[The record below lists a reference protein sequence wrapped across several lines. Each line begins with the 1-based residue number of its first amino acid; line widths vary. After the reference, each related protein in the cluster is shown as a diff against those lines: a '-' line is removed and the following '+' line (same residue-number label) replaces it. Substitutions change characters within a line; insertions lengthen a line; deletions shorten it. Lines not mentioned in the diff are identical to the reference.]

1 LPGSHTRTLNQ
12 GAGILSLNQAPNG
25 FFMRTSQYLIATLR
39 ETPADAEVISHQLM
53 LRAGMIRKL
62 ASGMYTWLPAGL
74 RVLHKVTHI
83 VREEMNRSGAMEVSM
98 PVVQS
103 AELWQE
109 SGRWDQMGPE
119 LLRFVDRHQRDFC
132 LGPTHEEV
140 ITDLIR
146 HEFNS
151 YKQLPANFYQI
162 QMKFRDERRPRFGVM
177 RAREFLMKDAY
188 SFHINEESLQ
198 QTYELMYQTYS
209 NIFTRLGLDFRAVL
223 ADTGNIGGSTSHEF
237 HVLADSG
244 EDDIVFSS
252 DGRYAANIELAD
264 GHLPDQD
271 YAAAEAPA
279 AAANM
284 IHTGDAHTIEA
295 VAELMQIATRRLLK
309 TLIIKAAVSDSNPL
323 GLIALVLRGDQE
335 LNEIKAEKLPGALTP
350 ITFASDDEISAAV
363 GCKPGCLGPVNL
375 PFPVIADRSAA
386 ALRNFV
392 CGANQQ
398 GQHLENA
405 NWGINCH
412 FHKVADIR
420 KVREGDISPDGNAT
434 LSIKRGIEVGHIF
447 QLGTKYSKAMHA
459 SVLDENGKSVL
470 MTMGC
475 YGIGVSRIVAAAIE
489 QNHDANGII
498 WPDAIA
504 PFQIAIIPLNAHKSA
519 TVTDLSEQLKTELEA
534 AGYEVL
540 LDDRDKKT
548 SPGVKF
554 ADMEL
559 MGIPHRIVVSD
570 RALEAGQLEYK
581 SRRAS
586 EPELVARESIVEFL
600 AQRVSVG

>member
-1 LPGSHTRTLNQ
+1 
-12 GAGILSLNQAPNG
+12 
-25 FFMRTSQYLIATLR
+25 MRTSQYIIATLR

-62 ASGMYTWLPAGL
+62 ASGMYTWMPAGL
-74 RVLHKVTHI
+74 RVLQKVTAI

-119 LLRFVDRHQRDFC
+119 LLRFVDRHNRDFC

-146 HEFNS
+146 NEFNS

-188 SFHINEESLQ
+188 SFHIDEASLQ
-198 QTYELMYQTYS
+198 QTYDLMYQTYC
-209 NIFTRLGLDFRAVL
+209 NIFSRLGLDYRAVL

-252 DGRYAANIELAD
+252 TGEYAANIELAN
-264 GHLPDQD
+264 GIIPDLD
-271 YAAAEAPA
+271 TAAASTGNNKPAVEVATGEAFS
-279 AAANM
+279 
-284 IHTGDAHTIEA
+284 IEA
-295 VAELMQIATRRLLK
+295 VTEKLGVDARQLVK
-309 TLIIKAAVSDSNPL
+309 TLIVKSDDENNKH
-323 GLIALVLRGDQE
+323 GLVALLIRGDQE
-335 LNEIKAEKLPGALTP
+335 VNPVKLEKLDGVASPVE
-350 ITFASDDEISAAV
+350 FASDEEIQRALN
-363 GCKPGCLGPVNL
+363 CKPGCLGPLKL
-375 PFPVIADRSAA
+375 PFPAIADRSVEHMN
-386 ALRNFV
+386 NFV
-392 CGANQQ
+392 CGANKDGYHLQ
-398 GQHLENA
+398 GA
-405 NWGINCH
+405 NWGAECH
-412 FHKVADIR
+412 FDSLADFR
-420 KVREGDISPDGNAT
+420 KVKEGDLSPDGKGT

-447 QLGTKYSKAMHA
+447 QLGTKYSKAMNA
-459 SVLDENGKSVL
+459 AVLDENGKSVL

-489 QNHDANGII
+489 QNHDDNGII

-504 PFQIAIIPLNAHKSA
+504 PFQIAIVPLNAHKSER
-519 TVTDLSEQLKTELEA
+519 VVEVSNQLLETLEA
-534 AGYEVL
+534 AGFEVL

-559 MGIPHRIVVSD
+559 MGIPHRLVVSD
-570 RALEAGQLEYK
+570 RGLENNELEYK
-581 SRRAS
+581 SRRAA
-586 EPELVARESIVEFL
+586 EPEMVALDAITDFL
-600 AQRVSVG
+600 KNRLPG

>member
-1 LPGSHTRTLNQ
+1 
-12 GAGILSLNQAPNG
+12 
-25 FFMRTSQYLIATLR
+25 MRTSQYLIATLR

-53 LRAGMIRKL
+53 LRAGLIRKL

-74 RVLHKVTHI
+74 RVLHKVTAI

-109 SGRWDQMGPE
+109 SGRWDKMGPE
-119 LLRFVDRHQRDFC
+119 LLRFVDRHDRPFC

-146 HEFNS
+146 NEFSS

-188 SFHINEESLQ
+188 SFHIDEASLE
-198 QTYELMYQTYS
+198 QTYQLMYQTYS
-209 NIFTRLGLDFRAVL
+209 NIFTRLGLNFRAVL

-244 EDDIVFSS
+244 EDDIVFNSTGS
-252 DGRYAANIELAD
+252 YSANIELATGTIRDLDD
-264 GHLPDQD
+264 GS
-271 YAAAEAPA
+271 AAMLASREIA
-279 AAANM
+279 
-284 IHTGDAHTIEA
+284 TGDAHSIDA
-295 VAELMQIATRRLLK
+295 LCALLNVPATRLIK
-309 TLIIKAAVSDSNPL
+309 TLIVKAEVSDSNPH
-323 GLIALVLRGDQE
+323 GLMALVLRGDQE
-335 LNEIKAEKLPGALTP
+335 LNDIKAEKIAGIVCPL
-350 ITFASDDEISAAV
+350 TFASDADIKKIV
-363 GCKPGCLGPVNL
+363 GCQPGCLGPNKL
-375 PFPVIADRSAA
+375 AFPVIVDHSAA
-386 ALRNFV
+386 TMRNFF
-392 CGANQQ
+392 CGANKT
-398 GQHLENA
+398 GTHFADA
-405 NWGINCH
+405 NWGQDCH
-412 FHKVADIR
+412 FDAVADIR
-420 KVREGDISPDGNAT
+420 KVKEGDLSPDGQGE

-447 QLGTKYSKAMHA
+447 QLGTKYSQAMNA
-459 SVLDENGKSVL
+459 SVLDENGRSVL

-475 YGIGVSRIVAAAIE
+475 YGIGVSRIVASAIE
-489 QNHDANGII
+489 QNHDSNGII

-504 PFQIAIIPLNAHKSA
+504 PFQIAIIPLNAHKSER
-519 TVTDLSEQLKTELEA
+519 VTAVSEQLMAQLEQ

-570 RALEAGQLEYK
+570 RGLENDELEYK
-581 SRRAS
+581 SRRA
-586 EPELVARESIVEFL
+586 ENPEVVALNDVMDFL
-600 AQRVSVG
+600 ASRITR

>member
-1 LPGSHTRTLNQ
+1 
-12 GAGILSLNQAPNG
+12 
-25 FFMRTSQYLIATLR
+25 MRTSQYIIATLR

-62 ASGMYTWLPAGL
+62 ASGMYTWMPAGL
-74 RVLHKVTHI
+74 RVLQKVTAI
-83 VREEMNRSGAMEVSM
+83 VREEMNRAGAMEVSM

-119 LLRFVDRHQRDFC
+119 LLRFVDRHNRDFC

-146 HEFNS
+146 NEFNS

-188 SFHINEESLQ
+188 SFHIDEASLQ
-198 QTYELMYQTYS
+198 RTYDLMYQTYC
-209 NIFTRLGLDFRAVL
+209 NIFSRLGLDYRAVL

-252 DGRYAANIELAD
+252 TGEYAANIELAD
-264 GHLPDQD
+264 GIIPDLD
-271 YAAAEAPA
+271 TAAASTGNNKPA
-279 AAANM
+279 TEVA
-284 IHTGDAHTIEA
+284 TGDAYSIEA
-295 VAELMQIATRRLLK
+295 VTEKLGVDARQLVK
-309 TLIIKAAVSDSNPL
+309 TLIVKSDDENNKH
-323 GLIALVLRGDQE
+323 GLVALLIRGDQE
-335 LNEIKAEKLPGALTP
+335 VNPVKLEKLEGVASPVE
-350 ITFASDDEISAAV
+350 FASDEEIQRALN
-363 GCKPGCLGPVNL
+363 CKPGCLGPLKL
-375 PFPVIADRSAA
+375 PFPAIADRSVEHMSS
-386 ALRNFV
+386 FV
-392 CGANQQ
+392 CGANKD
-398 GQHLENA
+398 GYHLSGA
-405 NWGINCH
+405 NWGAECH
-412 FHKVADIR
+412 FDSLTDFR
-420 KVREGDISPDGNAT
+420 KVKEGDLSPDGKGT

-447 QLGTKYSKAMHA
+447 QLGTKYSKAMNA
-459 SVLDENGKSVL
+459 AVLDENGKSVL

-489 QNHDANGII
+489 QNHDDNGII

-504 PFQIAIIPLNAHKSA
+504 PFQIAIVPLNAHKSER
-519 TVTDLSEQLKTELEA
+519 VVEVSNQLLQTLEA
-534 AGYEVL
+534 AGFEVL

-559 MGIPHRIVVSD
+559 MGIPHRLVVSD
-570 RALEAGQLEYK
+570 RALENNELEYK
-581 SRRAS
+581 SRRAA
-586 EPELVARESIVEFL
+586 EPEMVALDAVTDFL
-600 AQRVSVG
+600 KNRLPG

>member
-1 LPGSHTRTLNQ
+1 
-12 GAGILSLNQAPNG
+12 
-25 FFMRTSQYLIATLR
+25 MRTSQYLIATLR

-53 LRAGMIRKL
+53 LRAGLIRKL

-74 RVLHKVTHI
+74 RVLQKVTAV
-83 VREEMNRSGAMEVSM
+83 VREEMNRAGAMEVSM

-119 LLRFVDRHQRDFC
+119 LLRFVDRHNRDFC

-140 ITDLIR
+140 ITDLVR
-146 HEFNS
+146 NEFNS

-188 SFHINEESLQ
+188 SFHLTEESLQ
-198 QTYELMYQTYS
+198 QTYEVMYQTYVR
-209 NIFTRLGLDFRAVL
+209 IFERLGLEFRAVL

-252 DGRYAANIELAD
+252 SGKYAANIELAD
-264 GHLPDQD
+264 GRIADLDFSADESPADT
-271 YAAAEAPA
+271 AEVA
-279 AAANM
+279 
-284 IHTGDAHTIEA
+284 TGDAHTIEA
-295 VAELMQIATRRLLK
+295 VAALLSAAASPAVPTRRLVK
-309 TLIIKAAVSDSNPL
+309 TLIVKAEVTDANPK
-323 GLIALVLRGDQE
+323 GLMALVLRGDQE
-335 LNEIKAEKLPGALTP
+335 LNPIKAEKIDGIVTPLTL
-350 ITFASDDEISAAV
+350 ASDEEIVAAT
-363 GCKPGCLGPVNL
+363 GARPGCLGPQGL
-375 PFPVIADRSAA
+375 DMPIIADPSAA

-392 CGANQQ
+392 CGANRD
-398 GQHLENA
+398 GFHLTNV
-405 NWGINCH
+405 NWGRDADYSH
-412 FHKVADIR
+412 VADVR
-420 KVREGDISPDGNAT
+420 KVREGDGSPDGDGT
-434 LSIKRGIEVGHIF
+434 LSIRRGIEVGHIF
-447 QLGTKYSKAMHA
+447 QLGTKYSEAMNA
-459 SVLDENGKSVL
+459 TVLDENGRSVV

-489 QNHDANGII
+489 QNHDDNGII
-498 WPDAIA
+498 WPDVIA
-504 PFQIAIIPLNAHKSA
+504 PFHVAIIPLNAHKSER
-519 TVTDLSEQLKTELEA
+519 VTEVSEQLLERLEQ

-540 LDDRDKKT
+540 LDDRDRKT

-570 RALEAGQLEYK
+570 RGLENQQVEYK
-581 SRRAS
+581 ARRAS
-586 EPELVARESIVEFL
+586 EPEMIDLDAVETLL
-600 AQRVSVG
+600 AQRIKR